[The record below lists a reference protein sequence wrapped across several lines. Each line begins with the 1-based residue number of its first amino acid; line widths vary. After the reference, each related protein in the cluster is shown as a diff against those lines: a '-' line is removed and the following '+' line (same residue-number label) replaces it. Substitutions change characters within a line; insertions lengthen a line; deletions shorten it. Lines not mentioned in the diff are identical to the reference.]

1 MIRWTIL
8 FLLAPL
14 FTSCAQAPP
23 DLSMVR
29 TPEEACGDLET
40 KIRTFLFD
48 EDYKEVRKSGLRY
61 IEQCGGTDIIDE
73 VRLMT
78 GRACVETGRLT
89 EARNILL
96 PVAGG
101 DIPSS
106 DRGEALLILAGIDRA
121 RGLFY
126 DAAVSLLGALSSDLG
141 DASRMTAR
149 ESLSEVTSLMP
160 EGRLERIREEY
171 GSFNG
176 IGIVL
181 EACLAF
187 AEADSDTSKVRLLRE
202 HLSSIDEKRTIP
214 DRAVS
219 RNIISSVS
227 ESRGDGRLSGMSLGL
242 LCPLSGRFSP
252 LGEAFLWGA
261 SIAMKEGARRGM
273 GGVELIVGDTGA
285 NPLVAL
291 NAARRM
297 VDEEEVSAIAG
308 CILSAPTIAASQVA
322 QAESVVMFST
332 VATEAGISSIGDH
345 IFQAENDQNTEI
357 AAIAWIACVEMEL
370 ERIAFLSP
378 EDPASRK
385 TERLFRENI
394 ERLGSSL
401 VISDYYNEGSTDF
414 LENIERIRGASPEAL
429 FIASD
434 AEDLILILPQLSFY
448 EFGVQL
454 LGSSSWN
461 SRNLIRMTARD
472 MEGAV
477 FPAESDISGEEQILR
492 SAAILVDDES
502 GEVNRFSTG
511 GYIGVR
517 KMLEV
522 MKDATES
529 GRNLRDEMEKNME
542 NKQHRFI
549 ELVSGD
555 GIVFYT
561 IRDESLVR
569 FTTLRL
575 SH

>member
-1 MIRWTIL
+1 MIRRTIL
-8 FLLAPL
+8 FLLVPL
-14 FTSCAQAPP
+14 LVSCAEAPP
-23 DLSMVR
+23 DLSVAR
-29 TPEEACGDLET
+29 TPDEICEDLEIE
-40 KIRTFLFD
+40 IRTSLFD

-61 IEQCGGTDIIDE
+61 IEQCEGADNIDD
-73 VRLMT
+73 VRLIT
-78 GRACVETGRLT
+78 GRACVETGHLT

-96 PVAGG
+96 PVTEVGV
-101 DIPSS
+101 SS
-106 DRGEALLILAGIDRA
+106 PGRGEAFLILAGIDRG

-126 DAAVSLLGALSSDLG
+126 DAAVSLLEALSSGLG

-149 ESLSEVTSLMP
+149 ESLREVTSLMP
-160 EGRLERIREEY
+160 EGRLERVRDEY
-171 GSFNG
+171 GSFDG

-181 EACLAF
+181 EACLIF
-187 AEADSDTSKVRLLRE
+187 AVADSDTSKVRMLRE
-202 HLSSIDEKRTIP
+202 HLSSIDEKRTVP

-219 RNIISSVS
+219 RNIISSVTESS
-227 ESRGDGRLSGMSLGL
+227 EDSDLAGMRLGL

-261 SIAMKEGARRGM
+261 SIAMKEGAKRGM
-273 GGVELIVGDTGA
+273 GGVELVVGDTGA
-285 NPLVAL
+285 NPLTAL
-291 NAARRM
+291 NVARRM
-297 VDEEEVSAIAG
+297 VDEEKVSAIAG
-308 CILSAPTIAASQVA
+308 CVLSAPTIAASQVA
-322 QAESVVMFST
+322 QVEGVVMFST
-332 VATEAGISSIGDH
+332 VATETGISGIGDH
-345 IFQAENDQNTEI
+345 IFQAGTDQHTEI

-370 ERIAFLSP
+370 ERIAFLSS
-378 EDPASRK
+378 EDPVSRK
-385 TERLFRENI
+385 TERLFRENV
-394 ERLGSSL
+394 ERFGSSL
-401 VISDYYNEGSTDF
+401 VISDFYDEGSTDF
-414 LENIERIRGASPEAL
+414 LANIERIRGASPDAL

-454 LGSSSWN
+454 FGSSSWN

-472 MEGAV
+472 MESAV

-492 SAAILVDDES
+492 SAAAMVDDQN

-511 GYIGVR
+511 GYIGVS

-522 MKDATES
+522 MKDAMES
-529 GRNLRDEMEKNME
+529 GRDLRDEMEKNLE
-542 NKQHRFI
+542 NRQHRYI

-561 IRDESLVR
+561 IRNERLVR